1 VERSD
6 APRQVPELDLFEP
19 GLGNHRG
26 ELALR
31 RKAANTLDEV
41 SIGVSIT
48 GHDLPEQRHDLKA
61 VEIVERL
68 KEWGYFG
75 CEFEG

>member
-19 GLGNHRG
+19 GLGDHRG

-31 RKAANTLDEV
+31 RKAANTLNEV
-41 SIGVSIT
+41 GIGITIT
-48 GHDLPEQRHDLKA
+48 GHDLADQRHDLKA
-61 VEIVERL
+61 EEAGLFRA
-68 KEWGYFG
+68 
-75 CEFEG
+75 